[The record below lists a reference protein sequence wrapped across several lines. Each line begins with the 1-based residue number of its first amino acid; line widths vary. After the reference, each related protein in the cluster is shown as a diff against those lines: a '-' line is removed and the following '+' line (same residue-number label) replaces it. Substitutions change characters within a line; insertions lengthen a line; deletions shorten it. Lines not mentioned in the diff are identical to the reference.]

1 MWVPFN
7 PFYIL
12 QGGTYK
18 IRLSST
24 QAGPATLLSPFFPFP
39 PSPLLLF
46 SLLLQLLLCSFKE
59 ASAESPAKN
68 INFCKDTD
76 TFHF

>member
-1 MWVPFN
+1 MWVHFN

-24 QAGPATLLSPFFPFP
+24 QAGPATLLSPSFPFP
-39 PSPLLLF
+39 PSLLF
-46 SLLLQLLLCSFKE
+46 LFLSLLLRGFKE

-76 TFHF
+76 SYHF